1 MINFIFFSK
10 IIFLFFRNMN
20 KIAKRAAW
28 EKYDSDFGTFICKY
42 I

>member
-1 MINFIFFSK
+1 MINFIIFSK
-10 IIFLFFRNMN
+10 FIFLFFRNMN
-20 KIAKRAAW
+20 KIAKR